1 VDRCPVAVAFA
12 GFTHAQDSLDPKS
25 RQELKR
31 ADLTGT
37 NMEVIISV
45 IENQPGE
52 TIERHIRHGEEA
64 FYVLEGATLE
74 TADGKQITL
83 PTGAS
88 AINRRDVPHAG
99 LKSEIRHSN
108 IWRSISWTR
117 APSCTTRLRSNDQ
130 RSPGLSAC
138 L

>member
-1 VDRCPVAVAFA
+1 MLCQGGERTLLPSRQNQTHGQDGIFAIAFA
-12 GFTHAQDSLDPKS
+12 GLTHAQDSLDPKS

-52 TIERHIRHGEEA
+52 TIERHIHHGEEA
-64 FYVLEGATLE
+64 FYVLQGATLE

-83 PTGAS
+83 PAGAS
-88 AINRRDVPHAG
+88 AINRHM
-99 LKSEIRHSN
+99 
-108 IWRSISWTR
+108 R
-117 APSCTTRLRSNDQ
+117 A
-130 RSPGLSAC
+130 
-138 L
+138 

>member
-1 VDRCPVAVAFA
+1 MVIARTWIVAAIVVAFA

-52 TIERHIRHGEEA
+52 TIERHIHHGEEA
-64 FYVLEGATLE
+64 VLC
-74 TADGKQITL
+74 
-83 PTGAS
+83 
-88 AINRRDVPHAG
+88 
-99 LKSEIRHSN
+99 
-108 IWRSISWTR
+108 
-117 APSCTTRLRSNDQ
+117 PSGRNARN
-130 RSPGLSAC
+130 G
-138 L
+138 